1 MATGLMYTSKA
12 SLGSSV
18 AEQLT
23 LNQWVAGSNP
33 ARGTKDRVDA
43 VLVNGTT
50 VLYVSKR
57 NGWKMSKVVE
67 VTHLRELVVC

>member
-1 MATGLMYTSKA
+1 
-12 SLGSSV
+12 
-18 AEQLT
+18 
-23 LNQWVAGSNP
+23 
-33 ARGTKDRVDA
+33 
-43 VLVNGTT
+43 